1 MAVFIP
7 NMQDGT
13 GRFKIAFF
21 QLGDDAVS
29 EVFCSV
35 VARELLALRIVV
47 GVVRYFDD
55 EVISRHSRKSA
66 AGRYRR

>member
-1 MAVFIP
+1 
-7 NMQDGT
+7 MQDGT

-35 VARELLALRIVV
+35 VVRELLDLRMVAV
-47 GVVRYFDD
+47 EKAPLD
-55 EVISRHSRKSA
+55 A
-66 AGRYRR
+66 NRR